1 MVILVVH
8 ICKQYSL
15 MSHVNAHEFTVFD
28 ERMMNHSA
36 TEKPVKKGF
45 LQYIAGNLITA
56 KTLTPAAGAANGE
69 QFKDDD
75 DNGTSKKCQFVI
87 HGI

>member
-1 MVILVVH
+1 M
-8 ICKQYSL
+8 
-15 MSHVNAHEFTVFD
+15 
-28 ERMMNHSA
+28 
-36 TEKPVKKGF
+36 
-45 LQYIAGNLITA
+45 
-56 KTLTPAAGAANGE
+56 PAAGAANGE

>member
-1 MVILVVH
+1 MPRF
-8 ICKQYSL
+8 
-15 MSHVNAHEFTVFD
+15 NAHEFTVFD
-28 ERMMNHSA
+28 ERMNHSA
-36 TEKPVKKGF
+36 IYRKICKKKGF
-45 LQYIAGNLITA
+45 LQYITGNFITA
-56 KTLTPAAGAANGE
+56 KALMPAAGAANGE

>member
-1 MVILVVH
+1 MVILVV
-8 ICKQYSL
+8 QYSL

-28 ERMMNHSA
+28 ERMNHSA

-45 LQYIAGNLITA
+45 LQYITGNFITA
-56 KTLTPAAGAANGE
+56 KALMPAAGAANGE

>member
-1 MVILVVH
+1 MQENLENESF
-8 ICKQYSL
+8 CYKYSC
-15 MSHVNAHEFTVFD
+15 T
-28 ERMMNHSA
+28 
-36 TEKPVKKGF
+36 KGF
-45 LQYIAGNLITA
+45 LQYITGNFITA
-56 KTLTPAAGAANGE
+56 KALMPAAGAANGE

>member
-1 MVILVVH
+1 M
-8 ICKQYSL
+8 L
-15 MSHVNAHEFTVFD
+15 MLMNLRYLTKKI
-28 ERMMNHSA
+28 NHSA

-45 LQYIAGNLITA
+45 LQYITGNFITTKA
-56 KTLTPAAGAANGE
+56 LMPAAGAANGE